1 MSTIIKGKVQ
11 NLYETASVL
20 TTKNRT
26 LRSGTIGIESDTGK
40 IKVGDGV
47 TSWNSLP
54 YTVGG
59 GADWSSDETYN
70 QGDVS
75 THAKDQWISKE
86 DNNTEEPGTGT
97 KWTQDSRLTWL
108 IFRKYYTTSFVNH
121 SGKWWTALQDSE
133 GVEPGTDTDTWIEV
147 AFNSGSGKE
156 IGELFFSA
164 VPVEQSGCKWAD
176 YLRLSQSIYA
186 PLFAKIGHLYA
197 KTSADAISAEAAGLF
212 HIPDAMFLFPR
223 GGKVWNITDA
233 QIDISND
240 YINIGGHGFTSSD
253 NGRPIKLQRVP
264 GETTT
269 LPTGITEYD
278 QYYLRYIDA
287 DYIEIYATEAE
298 AIDTSETTG
307 RVDFTTAGSGTFL
320 LATMGCYQDSAL
332 EEHGHNITGQ
342 NTNGGG
348 GTLGLLSTAKA
359 GDTDFDYVAVTEVKD
374 ANVSNETRSA
384 YASFGMQI
392 KVVSTSVSTGE
403 PYDTLAYDTGLV
415 TPTTWANATET
426 ITHNLDAD
434 LKDLLIECWLQADG
448 FSSRDLLTAGYDY
461 GSHGACLIAG
471 DDNSF
476 SLRFAANGAM
486 VLNDTGTFVTVASLT
501 NPQYQIKVYKPNFIN
516 ATVPIGNV
524 TYKYDTGWFTPPT
537 GWISSKT
544 NIAHNFDCGI
554 EDLIIVGLARTT
566 AQPEPQPCILS
577 TEYGGSQWG
586 STSEYVDNDT
596 ISFNCNGQGPVIGSS
611 TASGYTPL
619 QTAPGAEV
627 KIIIYKPEL
636 ITENVVSPQEDT
648 MSSSMSYEITANT
661 VDYLIDSSSVSSG
674 QTLTLSRGTGAN
686 VKNRVILNNESAN
699 SVTVTD
705 GTTIFTAIADSINTY
720 YFNNTE
726 LKEGSW

>member
-1 MSTIIKGKVQ
+1 MAELIKGKVQ
-11 NLYETASVL
+11 QLYETATTL
-20 TTKNRT
+20 ATKNRT
-26 LRSGTIGIESDTGK
+26 LLAGVIGVESDTGK
-40 IKVGDGV
+40 FKFGDGS
-47 TSWNSLP
+47 TTWNALP
-54 YTVGG
+54 YAVGG
-59 GADWSSDETYN
+59 GADWSSDETYK

-121 SGKWWTALQDSE
+121 SEKWWTSIQDSE

-186 PLFAKIGHLYA
+186 SLFAKIGHLYA

-223 GGKVWNITDA
+223 GGKSWNITDA
-233 QIDISND
+233 EIDISLD
-240 YINIGGHGFTSSD
+240 RISFSGHGITAED

-264 GETTT
+264 GTTPS
-269 LPTGITEYD
+269 LPSGITEYD
-278 QYYLRYIDA
+278 QYYLRYVDA
-287 DYIEIYATEAE
+287 DNIEIYDTENNAGN
-298 AIDTSETTG
+298 ISTTTG
-307 RVDFTTAGSGTFL
+307 RIDFTTTGSGTFL
-320 LATMGCYQDSAL
+320 LTTMGCYQDSAL

-348 GTLGLLSTAKA
+348 GTLGLLSTSTA

-392 KVVSTSVSTGE
+392 KVVSPSVSTGE
-403 PYDTLAYDTGLV
+403 PYDTLVYDTGLV
-415 TPTTWANATET
+415 TPSTWANAFET
-426 ITHNLDAD
+426 ITHNLDAG
-434 LKDLLIECWLQADG
+434 LKDLLVECWLEADG
-448 FSSRDLLTAGYDY
+448 VSARDLLTAGYDY
-461 GSHGACLIAG
+461 GSHGACLVANN
-471 DDNSF
+471 DNSF
-476 SLRFAANGAM
+476 SLRFAVNGAM

-501 NPQYQIKVYKPNFIN
+501 NPQYQIKVYKPNFMN

-524 TYKYDTGWFTPPT
+524 TYKHDSGWVSCLGNGGTLT
-537 GWISSKT
+537 VSHNLGMNLDDGLRVDIWGYNVSSGVK
-544 NIAHNFDCGI
+544 GSLI
-554 EDLIIVGLARTT
+554 EIFSSGAF
-566 AQPEPQPCILS
+566 
-577 TEYGGSQWG
+577 GGNLQS
-586 STSEYVDNDT
+586 VDEN
-596 ISFNCNGQGPVIGSS
+596 SFNYQGGEDSFARMY
-611 TASGYTPL
+611 TASGVSLNLTTSDFIRFIVYR
-619 QTAPGAEV
+619 
-627 KIIIYKPEL
+627 PEL
-636 ITENVVSPQEDT
+636 ITENVVAPQGDT

-674 QTLTLSRGTGAN
+674 QTLSLSRGLGAN

-705 GTTIFTAIADSINTY
+705 GTTVFTALADSINTY